1 MPRGPRGNGDGG
13 FWGPRRVYM
22 SADIA
27 IERPAPSYP
36 TTKKSEGKIL
46 RPQYKE
52 ILTGE
57 FGQII
62 TITYTNVFKDPAN
75 SLHLIHHP
83 PIPDDATP
91 KELDNHNHRI
101 SRINKFKKILQARSI
116 TLSELRS
123 A

>member
-1 MPRGPRGNGDGG
+1 MPPGPRGNGGGG
-13 FWGPRRVYM
+13 FWGARRVSM

-62 TITYTNVFKDPAN
+62 TITYTNVF
-75 SLHLIHHP
+75 I
-83 PIPDDATP
+83 
-91 KELDNHNHRI
+91 
-101 SRINKFKKILQARSI
+101 KILQTRYI
-116 TLSELRS
+116 
-123 A
+123 